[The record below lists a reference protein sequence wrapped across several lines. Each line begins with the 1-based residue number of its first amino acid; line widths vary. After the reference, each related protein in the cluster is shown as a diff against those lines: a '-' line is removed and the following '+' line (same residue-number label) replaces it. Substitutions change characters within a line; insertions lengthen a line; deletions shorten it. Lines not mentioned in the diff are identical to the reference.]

1 MTCYVCGKEIVKPE
15 IPFYDQVSQDWETL
29 LLDCRHERCQPD
41 KREAAILQPTC
52 TAQVEPDGD
61 MLWA

>member
-1 MTCYVCGKEIVKPE
+1 MIINLDYGIGSRLFHAGKGIEECANADQRAGWRTAQLVK
-15 IPFYDQVSQDWETL
+15 Q
-29 LLDCRHERCQPD
+29 
-41 KREAAILQPTC
+41 REEAILQPTC